1 MGRLLCIALVLSIY
15 LTCIAQ
21 ESMPS
26 GPGEIESFA
35 LQIVNTPAQQRTELL
50 AAHPKLI
57 TASLRR
63 ELVRRGNILLIDGKY
78 APAFDLYQLAHKVA
92 EQISDKEGLAATALR
107 SEERRVGTEERA
119 ACARRARRR

>member
-1 MGRLLCIALVLSIY
+1 MFASGVEHTWNALNNIMGRLICIALVLGSY

-21 ESMPS
+21 ESIPS

-50 AAHPKLI
+50 AAHPQLI
-57 TASLRR
+57 TAGLHR

-78 APAFDLYQLAHKVA
+78 APAFDLYSWPIK
-92 EQISDKEGLAATALR
+92 SPNKSATRKASR
-107 SEERRVGTEERA
+107 
-119 ACARRARRR
+119 

>member
-1 MGRLLCIALVLSIY
+1 MTRISCIGVLVGVAC

-21 ESMPS
+21 EEKQSIPS

-57 TASLRR
+57 TAGLRR

-78 APAFDLYQLAHKVA
+78 APAFDLYQ
-92 EQISDKEGLAATALR
+92 
-107 SEERRVGTEERA
+107 RR
-119 ACARRARRR
+119 